1 MARGVERAMVVRGIS
16 LAMALFLA
24 ISCNSPDTR
33 QIAKNTTPSPLSCTV
48 SALELDPDGP
58 YGLAHAGPLWFSA
71 FDRVAPG
78 APAKLAGGGGGPY
91 DGWKMVIHPDSQAT
105 GTASVSG
112 VHCSSGRPVR
122 FCYTSCDW
130 TTRNGR
136 LKTSSP
142 TLRVDAGNH
151 LDYTGYMVFPGPGLM
166 RFSITDSSGTSA
178 TVVIEVPAL

>member
-1 MARGVERAMVVRGIS
+1 MVARGVS

-48 SALELDPDGP
+48 SALEPDPDSQ
-58 YGLAHAGPLWFSA
+58 YGLAHAGPLWFLA

-78 APAKLAGGGGGPY
+78 APAKLAGGGGPY
-91 DGWKMVIHPDSQAT
+91 DGWKMVIHPDPKAT

-112 VHCSSGRPVR
+112 VQCSSGQPVR
-122 FCYTSCDW
+122 FCYSSCDS

-136 LKTSSP
+136 LKTSSS
-142 TLRVDAGNH
+142 TLSVDAGQH
-151 LDYTGYMVFPGPGLM
+151 LDHTGYMVFPGPGLM
-166 RFSITDSSGTSA
+166 RFSVTDSSGA
-178 TVVIEVPAL
+178 TANVVIEVP